1 MARSGKQQAAL
12 RVSADRLAS
21 VVSGASYT
29 SAAAAADAAAAA
41 PKQRLTHEPDLSR
54 MRPRGIEETPDQRKR
69 RLAAKTVN
77 FTATILARLLIIA
90 ALGLYAYDIHE
101 SSGAIHRG
109 AAAGIVAMLLD
120 FGRVLMKAMQP
131 GTK

>member
-1 MARSGKQQAAL
+1 MGRSGKQQAAL

-21 VVSGASYT
+21 VASGASYG
-29 SAAAAADAAAAA
+29 SALAAADAAA
-41 PKQRLTHEPDLSR
+41 PKPRVSHEPDLSR
-54 MRPRGIEETPDQRKR
+54 IRPCAIEETPEQRKK

-77 FTATILARLLIIA
+77 FTATILARLLIMGG
-90 ALGLYAYDIHE
+90 LGVFAYDIYE
-101 SSGAIHRG
+101 GSGAIHRG
-109 AAAGIVAMLLD
+109 AAAGLFAMTLD

>member
-21 VVSGASYT
+21 VASGASYS
-29 SAAAAADAAAAA
+29 SALAAADIQA
-41 PKQRLTHEPDLSR
+41 PKPRVTHEVDLSR
-54 MRPRGIEETPDQRKR
+54 MRARGVEETPQQRKK

-77 FTATILARLLIIA
+77 FGATFLARVLIML
-90 ALGLYAYDIHE
+90 ALASFGYDIYE
-101 SSGAIHRG
+101 STGVIHRG
-109 AAAGIVAMLLD
+109 VGAGMFAMVLD
-120 FGRVLMKAMQP
+120 FGRVVMKAMEP